1 MIWGKVLGIAVKWG
15 NMPKVSTYRYSED
28 CYMDDKLLKKYLEY
42 AKTEESF
49 AVLFVKKHLAQAK
62 EHWVDIVDCRRYEM
76 SSDNLHFR
84 FVVGG
89 LYKRKIKPQYPSK
102 SVYTINGK
110 FDEPTY
116 YLMVRAITWE
126 TAHKDIEQQKSKNIT
141 PRKFKITGISYD
153 KNRSNKDFFRK
164 DAPPE
169 IKALANNLND
179 RTNPLWDR
187 ALQYANKP
195 EFVYEI
201 KKVYIN

>member
-1 MIWGKVLGIAVKWG
+1 
-15 NMPKVSTYRYSED
+15 
-28 CYMDDKLLKKYLEY
+28 MDDKLLKKYLEY
-42 AKTEESF
+42 ANTEESF

-62 EHWVDIVDCRRYEM
+62 GYWVDIVDCRRYEM

-89 LYKRKIKPQYPSK
+89 LYKRKIQPQYPSK
-102 SVYTINGK
+102 SAYTINGK
-110 FDEPTY
+110 FDERRY

-126 TAHKDIEQQKSKNIT
+126 AAHQDIEQQKSKNIGSL
-141 PRKFKITGISYD
+141 KFKITGISYN
-153 KNRSNKDFFRK
+153 KNRSKKDFFRE

-179 RTNPLWDR
+179 RTNQLWDR

>member
-1 MIWGKVLGIAVKWG
+1 
-15 NMPKVSTYRYSED
+15 
-28 CYMDDKLLKKYLEY
+28 MDDKLLKKYLEY
-42 AKTEESF
+42 ANTEESF

-62 EHWVDIVDCRRYEM
+62 GYWVDIVDCRRYEM

-89 LYKRKIKPQYPSK
+89 LYKRKIQPQYPSK
-102 SVYTINGK
+102 SAHTIDGK
-110 FDEPTY
+110 FDERRY

-126 TAHKDIEQQKSKNIT
+126 TAHKDIEQQKSKSIAS
-141 PRKFKITGISYD
+141 RKFKITGISYD
-153 KNRSNKDFFRK
+153 KNRSKKDFFRE

-169 IKALANNLND
+169 IKALANNLNN